1 MNSGCRDGQRPEH
14 QGLAS
19 FVRDFHSGEQYGF
32 MQSADVVRY
41 VLSKY
46 FSTAEA
52 TTVVW
57 ENMKCNP
64 GSGTSSRERKS
75 GKS

>member
-1 MNSGCRDGQRPEH
+1 
-14 QGLAS
+14 
-19 FVRDFHSGEQYGF
+19 

>member
-52 TTVVW
+52 TIVVW
-57 ENMKCNP
+57 ENTKCNP